1 MAVMVGTS
9 DGSAFVGRDAALADL
24 HRDHYRS
31 LVRLACLLVDDV
43 GSGEEVVQDAFV
55 RVYRAWPRVD
65 DPLKYLRTAV
75 TNGARSG
82 LRRRRSARRYVP
94 PTVRSDPGADEVVLV
109 RAEHAVTEREVLSVT
124 REDTLL
130 GSNPTLARTLQVRDA
145 YLDPISYLQV
155 SLLRRSRARVEAGEE
170 PDPQLRQALLLT
182 VNGVAAG
189 LRNTG

>member
-1 MAVMVGTS
+1 MMAVMVGIS
-9 DGSAFVGRDAALADL
+9 DGSAFFGRDAALADL

-75 TNGARSG
+75 MNGARSG

-94 PTVRSDPGADEVVLV
+94 PTVRAERGADEAVLV
-109 RAEHAVTEREVLSVT
+109 RAEHAEVLDALRSLPRRQRECLVLRYYADLSEAEIATTLGISAGSVKSHSH
-124 REDTLL
+124 R
-130 GSNPTLARTLQVRDA
+130 GMAA
-145 YLDPISYLQV
+145 
-155 SLLRRSRARVEAGEE
+155 
-170 PDPQLRQALLLT
+170 LT
-182 VNGVAAG
+182 VA
-189 LRNTG
+189 LQEDS

>member
-1 MAVMVGTS
+1 MMAVMVGTV
-9 DGSAFVGRDAALADL
+9 GGAAFGDRDAVLAEL

-75 TNGARSG
+75 MNGARSG

-94 PTVRSDPGADEVVLV
+94 PTVRAESGADEAVLV
-109 RAEHAVTEREVLSVT
+109 RVEYAEVLDALRALPRRQRECLVLRYYADLSEADIATTLGISAGSVKSHSH
-124 REDTLL
+124 R
-130 GSNPTLARTLQVRDA
+130 GIAA
-145 YLDPISYLQV
+145 
-155 SLLRRSRARVEAGEE
+155 
-170 PDPQLRQALLLT
+170 LT
-182 VNGVAAG
+182 VA
-189 LRNTG
+189 LKEDS